1 VVTVL
6 IAGGGTGGHVFP
18 MVAVGDAVK
27 AAAPDSRVIYVGTA
41 RGIEQ
46 RVMSER
52 GDELRLMDIAPLR
65 GGGVKQFVRGVA
77 RAAASIPEAR
87 ALVKELRPDAV
98 LSVGGYAG
106 GPISLAA
113 KTLGVPV
120 ALLEPNSVLG
130 LSNKL
135 LTPFAERAYV
145 AFPEVERQLRPSVV
159 MRSGV
164 PLRLG
169 FKAVPYAPSAD
180 LVRVLVLGGSQ
191 GAKALNEVVP
201 QALALALAR
210 GVRLDVVHQAGHAH
224 QTAVAALY
232 RSLGEIGASAT
243 CVAFIHDV
251 EETLGRSDVVIGRSG
266 ASACAELCAVG
277 RPGILIPFPFAADD
291 HQWRNA
297 KSLADGGAAIA
308 IRQDDATP
316 ERIADELSRLARDP
330 ALRTRMAAAAQA
342 LGRPNAAS
350 TIAADLLA
358 LAARKNKREA

>member
-27 AAAPDSRVIYVGTA
+27 AVEPSARVVYVGTA

-52 GDELRLMDIAPLR
+52 GDDLRLLDVVPLR
-65 GGGVKQFVRGVA
+65 GGGLKGFVKGAF
-77 RAAASIPEAR
+77 RAAASIPAAR
-87 ALVKELRPDAV
+87 ALVKEIAPDAV
-98 LSVGGYAG
+98 LSVGGYAA
-106 GPISLAA
+106 GPVSLAA
-113 KTLGVPV
+113 RTLGIPV
-120 ALLEPNSVLG
+120 ALLEPNNVLG
-130 LSNKL
+130 LANKL

-159 MRSGV
+159 VRSGV
-164 PLRLG
+164 PLRGG
-169 FKAVPYAPSAD
+169 FRAAPYPPSSGP
-180 LVRVLVLGGSQ
+180 LKVLVLGGSQ

-201 QALALALAR
+201 NALALAVSR
-210 GVRLDVVHQAGHAH
+210 GVSLDVVHQAGHAH
-224 QTAVAALY
+224 APKVEALY
-232 RSLGEIGASAT
+232 ASLGAEPWAKP
-243 CVAFIHDV
+243 VAFIHNM
-251 EETLGRSDVVIGRSG
+251 EETLGRVELVIGRSG

-297 KSLADGGAAIA
+297 KSLQDGGAAIS

-316 ERIADELSRLARDP
+316 ERIATEVERLARDP
-330 ALRTRMAAAAQA
+330 GLRGRMAAAAAA
-342 LGRPNAAS
+342 LGKPEAAKA
-350 TIAADLLA
+350 IAEDLLV
-358 LAARKNKREA
+358 LAARKHKGET